1 MDLSAAHVLEE
12 AGRRLRQRGGRLLL
26 VGLLPDPLAL
36 LERTGVAA
44 EIGQENIFP
53 SRSGWFAAMDEALG
67 EALAHDHHGS
77 DCPLMEY
84 IASRDADPVADTEIH
99 REDP

>member
-1 MDLSAAHVLEE
+1 
-12 AGRRLRQRGGRLLL
+12 
-26 VGLLPDPLAL
+26 
-36 LERTGVAA
+36 
-44 EIGQENIFP
+44 
-53 SRSGWFAAMDEALG
+53 MDEALG